1 MCIRDSFMTIS
12 EFNDILDNANL
23 VTLSNNIIAELM
35 NVQGGIRDLTLM
47 NIGVYNTSYP
57 SEADIRSSIALSL
70 NEVQN
75 TQRTLQL
82 SSMDIFD
89 EHSRLLNTKSVPI
102 YILQGGTITSQEFT
116 LYEATQQIISKAF
129 NVRNANLSNITWT
142 NSDVHFVEYNL
153 FNDFYTALR
162 KSSDYYV
169 LELVNRSTQKKN
181 VFLILLIVSAVALVL
196 TVIVLFPVLHSV
208 NKTKEEVLSLFL
220 DIPEKTVKGLY
231 TRCENFISTL
241 QVGEDEDM
249 MSDVDDESFEKGG
262 HGADADE
269 DSASEYQPRKKRKKF
284 KNSGKSQR
292 RFYLNFFAV
301 IVFVEGYFI
310 INYNSSQGLLSNVK
324 QLVTELN
331 TTSMAEGFSAFV
343 NNVERQLIIDP
354 KFPVL
359 GTTSLSVATA
369 NIQNIYTLDSTI
381 HQEHSINVQ
390 IHSDLYK
397 NTFNQI
403 MMLNPCYV
411 FLANIS
417 NDQCI
422 AFADSAVYQGMAV
435 GLTRHFENLRYLL
448 TQYTTYS
455 ADARANFTGPRDNF
469 RTITT
474 DNQRNNILNILRLPQ
489 AFEIS
494 SMQALYI
501 KLAFRALLND
511 FRRGL
516 NDDFN
521 AKLTLRLALYIVLN
535 IALILLYFV
544 AWLPIVSRLN
554 KNIWRTK
561 SMLTMIPLNVV
572 AKIRSVRVYLRKF
585 ISEKNITNY

>member
-1 MCIRDSFMTIS
+1 
-12 EFNDILDNANL
+12 
-23 VTLSNNIIAELM
+23 
-35 NVQGGIRDLTLM
+35 
-47 NIGVYNTSYP
+47 
-57 SEADIRSSIALSL
+57 
-70 NEVQN
+70 
-75 TQRTLQL
+75 
-82 SSMDIFD
+82 
-89 EHSRLLNTKSVPI
+89 
-102 YILQGGTITSQEFT
+102 
-116 LYEATQQIISKAF
+116 
-129 NVRNANLSNITWT
+129 
-142 NSDVHFVEYNL
+142 
-153 FNDFYTALR
+153 
-162 KSSDYYV
+162 
-169 LELVNRSTQKKN
+169 
-181 VFLILLIVSAVALVL
+181 
-196 TVIVLFPVLHSV
+196 
-208 NKTKEEVLSLFL
+208 
-220 DIPEKTVKGLY
+220 
-231 TRCENFISTL
+231 
-241 QVGEDEDM
+241 
-249 MSDVDDESFEKGG
+249 
-262 HGADADE
+262 
-269 DSASEYQPRKKRKKF
+269 
-284 KNSGKSQR
+284 
-292 RFYLNFFAV
+292 
-301 IVFVEGYFI
+301 
-310 INYNSSQGLLSNVK
+310 
-324 QLVTELN
+324 
-331 TTSMAEGFSAFV
+331 
-343 NNVERQLIIDP
+343 
-354 KFPVL
+354 
-359 GTTSLSVATA
+359 
-369 NIQNIYTLDSTI
+369 
-381 HQEHSINVQ
+381 
-390 IHSDLYK
+390 
-397 NTFNQI
+397 